1 MDFTAKLI
9 QIMNPI
15 TGEGKNGPW
24 KRQEYIFETESQYP
38 RKICVSVWGDRG
50 ISDPSIMQVGNVLTV
65 SFDLESREFNGRWY
79 TDVRAWKIALPLA
92 APAGAYP
99 PAGTYPAPGGAMGA
113 YPGTP
118 VTSAQAPFGAAAT
131 PAAAPAAPEFSSSD
145 MGGMP
150 AGGDDL
156 PF

>member
-9 QIMNPI
+9 QIMPPI
-15 TGEGKNGPW
+15 TGEGKNGQW

-50 ISDPSIMQVGNVLTV
+50 ITDPSIMQVGNVLTV

-79 TDVRAWKIALPLA
+79 TDVRAWKIALPMAAPSAGYAPNPAYA
-92 APAGAYP
+92 APAP
-99 PAGTYPAPGGAMGA
+99 S
-113 YPGTP
+113 P
-118 VTSAQAPFGAAAT
+118 VSVASS
-131 PAAAPAAPEFSSSD
+131 APAAPEFPSAAP
-145 MGGMP
+145 GGD
-150 AGGDDL
+150 ASDDL